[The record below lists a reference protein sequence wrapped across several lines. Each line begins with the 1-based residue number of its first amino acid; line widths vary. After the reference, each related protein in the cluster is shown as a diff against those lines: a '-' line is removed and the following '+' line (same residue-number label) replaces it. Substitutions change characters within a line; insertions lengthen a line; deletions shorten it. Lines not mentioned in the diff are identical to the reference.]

1 MLTAKQ
7 LSMSAGGVYYYEDP
21 RIRGRSL
28 IKNKPPNEEE
38 TPDAAQNI
46 EDVAVA
52 QQHPSMRSLLL
63 HPARLHVRY
72 EAKRTS

>member
-1 MLTAKQ
+1 
-7 LSMSAGGVYYYEDP
+7 MSAGGVYYYEGLL
-21 RIRGRSL
+21 RIQQGGRSL
-28 IKNKPPNEEE
+28 IIKKQ
-38 TPDAAQNI
+38 TPRDAAQNI

>member
-1 MLTAKQ
+1 M
-7 LSMSAGGVYYYEDP
+7 YYYEGL
-21 RIRGRSL
+21 RIQGRSL
-28 IKNKPPNEEE
+28 IIKKQTPKRE